1 MTPLYREIAEK
12 RNILRKQ
19 YGGLMTLEQVKQELG
34 YKTGAAARK
43 AMQELEV
50 PIIKIGNRKRY
61 DTDILVKRLVQLR
74 DIY

>member
-1 MTPLYREIAEK
+1 MTPLYREITEK

-34 YKTGAAARK
+34 YKTGSSARK
-43 AMQELEV
+43 AMQKLGV

-61 DTDILVKRLVQLR
+61 NTDILAKRLVQLR
-74 DIY
+74 DMC

>member
-1 MTPLYREIAEK
+1 MTPLYREITEK

-34 YKTGAAARK
+34 YKTGSAARK

-61 DTDILVKRLVQLR
+61 DTDILAKRLVQLR
-74 DIY
+74 DMY